1 VNYDY
6 RFIGIWQIADP
17 LNASGQQ
24 DPNYRYSIPGYMKY
38 EDKDGVNDITTA
50 DKQIIGSA
58 IPKVTMGLTNTFRYK
73 NISLSVFLN
82 AQLGQTA
89 RNYLL
94 DVSTNSYRQNRLLVN
109 FWTPENPINSYP
121 KNSLDTS
128 VNSMDA
134 GFYEKT
140 DFLRLQD
147 VTLSYKFPKRL
158 IQKTMLNRLEVYM
171 NIKNLATWTSWGG
184 LDPEFISD
192 QRSTPQVRSFTFG
205 LKLDL

>member
-1 VNYDY
+1 
-6 RFIGIWQIADP
+6 
-17 LNASGQQ
+17 
-24 DPNYRYSIPGYMKY
+24 M
-38 EDKDGVNDITTA
+38 T
-50 DKQIIGSA
+50 
-58 IPKVTMGLTNTFRYK
+58 
-73 NISLSVFLN
+73 LSVFLN

-89 RNYLL
+89 NNWLY
-94 DVSTNSYRQNRLLVN
+94 DVATNSYRQNRLMAN

-128 VNSMDA
+128 VNPMSA

-147 VTLSYKFPKRL
+147 LTLGYRVPQRWLKKF
-158 IQKTMLNRLEVYM
+158 TLNRLEVYM
-171 NIKNLATWTSWGG
+171 NIKNLATWTSWTG
-184 LDPEFISD
+184 LDPEFTSD